1 MDAFVIKTPRVNG
14 QLKPGTSTIVEFPST
29 YAKHNSGALNKIR
42 KLPGQ
47 RTLNDLNGV
56 VSLEYIK
63 NAVKKLGDA
72 NTAIH
77 EKVSILKKLRSK
89 QPSTEI
95 IKSSGIGKLLR
106 SIAKSTNSSSNP
118 EEEKF
123 KDEATDLYK
132 KWKKTIEKRVELAC
146 NAKDIEVDYDDTTK
160 NLRTNAISL
169 MKNASRSIKGSTPE
183 PSVQNLSTN
192 EIDTEVFKAIEK
204 HFFEFYGRRVNTKY
218 RKMTRRIVFEIQY
231 NKGNIRNQLSV
242 ISNTFRKEEKNK
254 SDILKQDISK
264 ILRNYTNK

>member
-14 QLKPGTSTIVEFPST
+14 QLKPGTNTIVESPNA
-29 YAKHNSGALNKIR
+29 YAKHNTGALNKIK

-47 RTLNDLNGV
+47 RTLHDLNGV

-63 NAVKKLGDA
+63 NAVKKLGHA
-72 NTAIH
+72 NTAID
-77 EKVSILKKLRSK
+77 EKVSILKRLRSK

-95 IKSSGIGKLLR
+95 IKSSGIGKLVR
-106 SIAKSTNSSSNP
+106 SIAKSTDSSANP

-123 KDEATDLYK
+123 KHEATDLYK

-169 MKNASRSIKGSTPE
+169 MKNALRPKKGSTPKA
-183 PSVQNLSTN
+183 SDQNLSTS
-192 EIDTEVFKAIEK
+192 EIDAEVLKAMEK
-204 HFFEFYGRRVNTKY
+204 YLFEFYGRKVNTKY
-218 RKMTRRIVFEIQY
+218 RKMIRRIVFDIQY
-231 NKGNIRNQLSV
+231 NKGSIREQLSM
-242 ISNTFRKEEKNK
+242 INNSFRKEEINK
-254 SDILKQDISK
+254 SDLLKQSISK
-264 ILRNYTNK
+264 ILKNYANK